1 VNVTPKP
8 CPFCA
13 ETSVTVEEGTTFRW
27 RIAVCNACGAQG
39 PEVRHDTLA
48 KDRVAAATESNYRA
62 IKAWNVRFE
71 IGATEHRRAE
81 GGE

>member
-8 CPFCA
+8 CPFCG

-39 PEVRHDTLA
+39 PEVRRTENLA
-48 KDRVAAATESNYRA
+48 AAATESNYRA
-62 IKAWNVRFE
+62 VEAWNVRFE
-71 IGATEHRRAE
+71 IDATEHRRVE